1 MAPEKITD
9 PTTRCRLVLCM
20 GPADIANYNADALAE
35 ILAAGDVA
43 SLIVYSDGSD
53 ESAFQRSIES
63 LVPVAQS
70 AGVATIVVEDT
81 QTAGRLGVDGLQ
93 LGQDPVALRDAIDRF
108 SPQMMVGAGNVKTRH
123 NALVLGE
130 LQPDYLMF
138 GKPGGDTRPEP
149 HPKNLALGQ
158 WWSTI
163 VEIPCIVLGGN
174 TIDSVIVTAQSGSD
188 FVALGSAI
196 FAPNEDAKND
206 QNLRTAAQRVQ
217 AANQLLDEHAP
228 PFEILSE

>member
-1 MAPEKITD
+1 
-9 PTTRCRLVLCM
+9 
-20 GPADIANYNADALAE
+20 
-35 ILAAGDVA
+35 
-43 SLIVYSDGSD
+43 
-53 ESAFQRSIES
+53 
-63 LVPVAQS
+63 
-70 AGVATIVVEDT
+70 
-81 QTAGRLGVDGLQ
+81 VDGLQ